1 MNARHALQFSFVPLM
16 VLALAAS
23 TAMADVTKLRHDGPS
38 GLQHLSFLQ
47 ALGITLVVELLI
59 VFVYC
64 RRKKLSLV
72 RPLRVGIWANLL
84 TLPVVWFLVIEMQVT
99 LATASEIGVFIG
111 IEVSAA
117 LFEGVMYAWRGKLG
131 WKSGMS
137 VSFVAN
143 TASALLGLV
152 L

>member
-38 GLQHLSFLQ
+38 GLQPLSFLQ

-64 RRKKLSLV
+64 RRKKTPLA

-84 TLPVVWFLVIEMQVT
+84 TLPVVWFLIIGLQVT
-99 LATASEIGVFIG
+99 LATASDIGVFVG
-111 IEVSAA
+111 IEALAA
-117 LFEGVMYAWRGKLG
+117 LFEGVMYTWRGKMG

-137 VSFVAN
+137 VAFIAN
-143 TASALLGLV
+143 AASALLGLV